1 MKYTQDEVTYA
12 GEKFICTRNDIVRL
26 VGIATS
32 LRADRDYWKKE
43 AEGSKSY
50 AALREQLRLSIIDAA
65 QNEAEANDLRAEV
78 EEWKEYSRNV
88 CEEKCAGDEIHCT
101 CVPALRKRIR
111 QLEEA
116 VGKCKL
122 YRLSI
127 TFDPLGVRIIEGP
140 IIVDSTHDATF
151 MKRGSY
157 GTDFVEAVE
166 RWDRD
171 SRRVGKE
178 G

>member
-78 EEWKEYSRNV
+78 ERDGVILKQLWEENASLKEKA
-88 CEEKCAGDEIHCT
+88 E
-101 CVPALRKRIR
+101 
-111 QLEEA
+111 
-116 VGKCKL
+116 
-122 YRLSI
+122 
-127 TFDPLGVRIIEGP
+127 
-140 IIVDSTHDATF
+140 
-151 MKRGSY
+151 
-157 GTDFVEAVE
+157 
-166 RWDRD
+166 
-171 SRRVGKE
+171 
-178 G
+178 